1 MSELDDEST
10 VYLSGGLPFDL
21 DEIADFDRAFD
32 DEFAAVPVEKVNS
45 FTADQSEDVVY
56 RGYAGFAKES
66 GLVADPI
73 LANDLNACKRG
84 EIGKPSLSRKL
95 EIDIVASPPSFAAAV
110 AKSSFAEEM
119 KVGPTAPATPFL
131 LMDTHFHCR
140 YVDLNSV
147 VNRVEEELNN
157 IAEVAREFD
166 QKKCSVSFLNFTFF
180 DLLLCY
186 VAIVLFGPL
195 LRCTQIHLS

>member
-1 MSELDDEST
+1 M
-10 VYLSGGLPFDL
+10 
-21 DEIADFDRAFD
+21 
-32 DEFAAVPVEKVNS
+32 
-45 FTADQSEDVVY
+45 
-56 RGYAGFAKES
+56 
-66 GLVADPI
+66 
-73 LANDLNACKRG
+73 
-84 EIGKPSLSRKL
+84 
-95 EIDIVASPPSFAAAV
+95 
-110 AKSSFAEEM
+110 
-119 KVGPTAPATPFL
+119 GPTAPATPFL

-195 LRCTQIHLS
+195 LRCTQIHPS